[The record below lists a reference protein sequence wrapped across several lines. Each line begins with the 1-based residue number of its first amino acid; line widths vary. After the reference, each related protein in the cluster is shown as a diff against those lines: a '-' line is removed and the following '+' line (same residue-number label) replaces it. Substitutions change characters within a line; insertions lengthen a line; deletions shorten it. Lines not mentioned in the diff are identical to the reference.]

1 MIACKICKKKKK
13 CPELDADYI
22 KFMSFGRANDE
33 SRYSANYTH
42 WFVISVHKCHSSDL
56 IFKNPSSG
64 ELSYSPQSGQPNCDD
79 TIFRGSLWSC
89 SVKKCS

>member
-1 MIACKICKKKKK
+1 MQKKS
-13 CPELDADYI
+13 PELDGDYI

-42 WFVISVHKCHSSDL
+42 WLVISLHECHSSDL
-56 IFKNPSSG
+56 TFKNNHGNPSSE
-64 ELSYSPQSGQPNCDD
+64 ELYYSPKSGQPNCDD
-79 TIFRGSLWSC
+79 TIFRGSLRSC